1 MDPNPVMM
9 LVVRLLAAV
18 SMANDGILF
27 TYRTSAYDE
36 LVAVFR
42 PVGFKPVQ
50 GKETGTKR
58 IVTSPG
64 FRLRLRPA
72 KISAGS
78 GAPPPKESSN

>member
-1 MDPNPVMM
+1 MDPNPVVM
-9 LVVRLLAAV
+9 LVVRLLAAA

-50 GKETGTKR
+50 RDGNWDKEDRHLTGVPPSAST
-58 IVTSPG
+58 
-64 FRLRLRPA
+64 A

-78 GAPPPKESSN
+78 GVPPPEESSN